1 MKRLL
6 VSLALLFGLIA
17 GPAAVLPTGA
27 GATAP
32 AEGSCGVTWGSGAK
46 SDGPGTTPS
55 SRVHNVRTG
64 RHECYDRFV
73 VDLTGSARG
82 YNVRY
87 VRRFRQDP
95 SGDVIPLPGGAR
107 IEIVIRAPAVDLNGH
122 ATYPGVVGEPLPGV
136 NLAGYETFRSTRY
149 GGTFEGYTQFG
160 LGVRA
165 RLPFRVLQLSHRVV
179 IDVAHHW

>member
-1 MKRLL
+1 M
-6 VSLALLFGLIA
+6 
-17 GPAAVLPTGA
+17 
-27 GATAP
+27 
-32 AEGSCGVTWGSGAK
+32 TWGSGAK
-46 SDGPGTTPS
+46 SAGPGTTPS

-107 IEIVIRAPAVDLNGH
+107 IEIVVRAPRSTSTATRPIRASSVSRCPA
-122 ATYPGVVGEPLPGV
+122 
-136 NLAGYETFRSTRY
+136 
-149 GGTFEGYTQFG
+149 
-160 LGVRA
+160 
-165 RLPFRVLQLSHRVV
+165 
-179 IDVAHHW
+179 

>member
-17 GPAAVLPTGA
+17 GPAAVLPTAAGGA
-27 GATAP
+27 AP
-32 AEGSCGVTWGSGAK
+32 AEGSCAVTWGSGAQ
-46 SDGPGTTPS
+46 SAGPGTTPS

-87 VRRFRQDP
+87 VRRFRQDA

-107 IEIVIRAPAVDLNGH
+107 IEIVVRAPAVDLNGH
-122 ATYPGVVGEPLPGV
+122 ATYLGVVGEPLPGV

-165 RLPFRVLQLSHRVV
+165 RLPFRVLKLSHRVV